1 MPKIQMMSPMI
12 NILSWNIRG
21 IGSKGSLERLQLF
34 KQQYNLSLICIQEPM
49 VDNSKMSS
57 FQRRLNMQNGFF
69 NCSNKIWLFWS
80 SDIDMDIIKD
90 GEQQVLIRVGRTN
103 EVPIFLTIVYA
114 KCTEALRNDL
124 WNDLRDTASAI
135 TGPWGVIG
143 DFNVIISSE
152 EKKEVEIIRWKKAWI
167 SSPVLMIVAS
177 RILVIMEILLPS
189 VIAGPTRYHLEE
201 TR

>member
-1 MPKIQMMSPMI
+1 MMSPMI

>member
-1 MPKIQMMSPMI
+1 MMSPMI

-57 FQRRLNMQNGFF
+57 FQRWLNMQNGFF
-69 NCSNKIWLFWS
+69 NCSNKIWLFSS

-114 KCTEALRNDL
+114 KCIEALRNDL

-189 VIAGPTRYHLEE
+189 VIVGPTRYHLEE